1 MLRPLA
7 FSGPCNADYKLT
19 VDGRLQIFE
28 IDPRLG
34 GTLMLPSQSDQLR
47 AALAC
52 IIEHAT

>member
-7 FSGPCNADYKLT
+7 FSGPCNADYRLT